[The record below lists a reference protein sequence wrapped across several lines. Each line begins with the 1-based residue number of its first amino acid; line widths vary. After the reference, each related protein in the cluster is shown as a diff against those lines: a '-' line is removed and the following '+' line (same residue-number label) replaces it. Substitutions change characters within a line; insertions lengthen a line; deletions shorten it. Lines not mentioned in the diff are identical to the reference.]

1 MTSARTFGQTSFNE
15 VGEWL
20 RPLPTGSC
28 LRYFQMY
35 AKNQWSKQ
43 STWLRY
49 TSHTLSMEEGEMLAY
64 SNSHKH
70 IILQCFSSFF
80 SRDSTDLRDIKKS
93 ARFDNTNT
101 QKLMEGMP

>member
-1 MTSARTFGQTSFNE
+1 
-15 VGEWL
+15 
-20 RPLPTGSC
+20 
-28 LRYFQMY
+28 
-35 AKNQWSKQ
+35 
-43 STWLRY
+43 
-49 TSHTLSMEEGEMLAY
+49 MEEGEMLAY